1 MQNDIAI
8 MPGLFEIAI
17 SIVTDSPGSA
27 VTFESD
33 MVGALS
39 AADEKAKIAVK
50 IKHKTKVAIFFVIF
64 IINLTKKS
72 YYDFNIPL
80 ESIKVN

>member
-33 MVGALS
+33 MVGALW
-39 AADEKAKIAVK
+39 AVAEKAKIAVK
-50 IKHKTKVAIFFVIF
+50 IKHKTKVAQNDSV
-64 IINLTKKS
+64 
-72 YYDFNIPL
+72 
-80 ESIKVN
+80 